1 MDKRIY
7 DWKDVAWSYYDKSMS
22 LAVLLLLFSFLVS
35 PKMEVK
41 PFHREVKITQTIDI
55 PPEIK
60 EKIKPPEEM
69 VKPQIQIMVES
80 DDIAGDEDIEI
91 VETIASTTLD
101 PWEVKEPPPKFGE
114 TSRFV
119 VYEDA
124 PVIIKKTQPKY
135 PDWAKKAGIEGS
147 VVLDVE
153 VLTNGKPGAVEV
165 KKSLSAG
172 PGGFDE
178 AAVNAVKN
186 WEFEPAKVG
195 GKPVACWVSFSVDFS
210 LN

>member
-1 MDKRIY
+1 
-7 DWKDVAWSYYDKSMS
+7 
-22 LAVLLLLFSFLVS
+22 
-35 PKMEVK
+35 MEVK

-195 GKPVACWVSFSVDFS
+195 GKSVACWVSFSVDFS